1 MTNQYP
7 NDVKSLYNEEQNMT
21 WIYPFVQNDCFIHFI
36 QNNVEC
42 HRYFG
47 QHSFWLYKNSDY
59 SIMTNT
65 NISDLIQGG
74 GEPLDQLL
82 YSIQSFNKNV
92 NGSPQ
97 YIYKNRKRLENL
109 IE

>member
-1 MTNQYP
+1 
-7 NDVKSLYNEEQNMT
+7 
-21 WIYPFVQNDCFIHFI
+21 
-36 QNNVEC
+36 
-42 HRYFG
+42 
-47 QHSFWLYKNSDY
+47 
-59 SIMTNT
+59 MTNT
-65 NISDLIQGG
+65 DISDLIQGG